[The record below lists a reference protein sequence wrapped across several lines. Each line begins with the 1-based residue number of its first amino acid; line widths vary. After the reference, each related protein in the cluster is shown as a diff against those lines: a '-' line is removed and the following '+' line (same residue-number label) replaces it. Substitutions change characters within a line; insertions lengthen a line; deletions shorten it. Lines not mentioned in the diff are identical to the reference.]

1 MTDELNQT
9 VNKLVLDVAGAAPQG
24 IMLINTEGTIV
35 WCNPAIL
42 RLFGYEMDELVGANV
57 EVLLPS
63 VLRETHTQHRSSF
76 FKKPSTRPMGSGNI
90 FVAQRS
96 DGSDVEIEVGLGFT
110 QAGDSGL
117 AIAFVTD
124 MTRHQGI
131 VHQLSRLTHSLEVE
145 VRARTRQLREKTRF
159 AEAANNQKTRFIA
172 GVSHEIR
179 TPMNGIVGAAEL
191 LRSTDLDSTQMQLV
205 NALSEAS
212 DHLLNLINNVLDLS
226 KFEAKAMQVNSEV
239 FNLRELLESTLRNFR
254 PLATSTNVTMS
265 YHDNIVLPLRLSGD
279 PVKLRQILSNMI
291 SNAIK
296 FSDPQKGASS
306 VRISALRDLDGTFHF
321 IVQDNGIGMSREGMA
336 AAFRPYA
343 QAHEAL
349 AKPIGGTG
357 LGLVLSRELA
367 LLMGGELFIESQK
380 GIGTTAT
387 LSIKLQENG
396 QLSEYATDL
405 SDYNFAFLGS
415 YGSELER
422 IDEQLGL
429 LGVKL
434 RKFTKQTEIL
444 ELVKSSSSRDVFL
457 MHECPSFDNE
467 RWRHYLARI
476 SARSKI
482 IKFSAN
488 SNNIAAHSLERVVE
502 CNPIQWSQL
511 FEALGA
517 DFRDGLQ
524 GKMRIDSIE
533 DEKIKRVISVCAE
546 RPLMICEDNQL
557 SQDILSAQLKASGL
571 NYQMFS
577 NGREALEGW
586 APGEYSCLLTDLQ
599 MPQMDGLSLLKEIRS
614 IEKDRNLPEMPAIL
628 MTAGDIQEFDMS
640 GFGGFCGTIRKPT
653 KFEYLR
659 SELAGVI
666 LKNG

>member
-1 MTDELNQT
+1 MKEILNQI
-9 VNKLVLDVAGAAPQG
+9 VSKMVQDVAGAAPQG
-24 IMLINTEGTIV
+24 IMLINPEGTIV

-42 RLFGYEMDELVGANV
+42 RLFGYGMDELVGADV
-57 EVLLPS
+57 EVLLP
-63 VLRETHTQHRSSF
+63 VELRGAHTNHRSVF
-76 FKKPSTRPMGSGNI
+76 FDNPSTRSMGRGNI
-90 FVAQRS
+90 LVAQRS
-96 DGSDVEIEVGLGFT
+96 DGSEVEVEVGLGFT
-110 QAGDSGL
+110 RTDDSGL

-124 MTRHQGI
+124 MTRHQSI
-131 VHQLSRLTHSLEVE
+131 VHQLSKLTRSLETKVQ
-145 VRARTRQLREKTRF
+145 ARTSQLREKTRL

-191 LRSTDLDSTQMQLV
+191 LRNTDLDSTQMQLV

-226 KFEAKAMQVNSEV
+226 KFEAKAMQVNSET
-239 FNLRELLESTLRNFR
+239 FNFRELLESTLRNFR
-254 PLATSTNVTMS
+254 PLAAAANVTMS

-296 FSDPQKGASS
+296 FSDPEKRASS

-349 AKPIGGTG
+349 ATPIGGTG

-367 LLMGGELFIESQK
+367 LLMGGELFIESQQ

-429 LGVKL
+429 LGIKL
-434 RKFTKQTEIL
+434 RKVTNETEIL
-444 ELVKSSSSRDVFL
+444 ELVKSSSNRDVFL
-457 MHECPSFDNE
+457 MHECPSFDHE
-467 RWRHYLARI
+467 RWRQYLGRI

-488 SNNIAAHSLERVVE
+488 SSNRAAHSLERVVE

-511 FEALGA
+511 FEALEV

-524 GKMRIDSIE
+524 GNKRIVSIE
-533 DEKIKRVISVCAE
+533 DEEMARVISVCTE

-557 SQDILSAQLKASGL
+557 SQDILSAQLKASGF

-599 MPQMDGLSLLKEIRS
+599 MPHMDGLSLLKEIRS
-614 IEKDRNLPEMPAIL
+614 IEKDLNLPEMPAIL
-628 MTAGDIQEFDMS
+628 MTAGDIQEFDRS
-640 GFGGFCGTIRKPT
+640 GFGGFSGTIRKPT

-659 SELAGVI
+659 SELADVI
-666 LKNG
+666 LKNV